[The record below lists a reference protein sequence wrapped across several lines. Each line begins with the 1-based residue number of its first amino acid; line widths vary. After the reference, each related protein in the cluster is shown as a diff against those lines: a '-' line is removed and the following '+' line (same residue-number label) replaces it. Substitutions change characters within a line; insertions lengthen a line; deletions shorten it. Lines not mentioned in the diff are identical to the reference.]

1 MDNSVVSYQQLC
13 DDYQSIEQAISFLEE
28 NYRHQPALKEVAGS
42 VNLSEFH
49 FQRMFTRW
57 VGISPKRYLQ
67 YLTKESAK
75 RLLEKSK
82 SLLDVTYE
90 TGLSSPGRLHDLF
103 VGCEAVTPGE
113 YKERG
118 AGLTIRFG
126 FHPSPFGECLLGV
139 TGRGICH
146 LSFVDQHDR
155 PGALD
160 IFRRRWLRAELLE
173 DPASTLPLIDR
184 IFSPL
189 KQKRLPP
196 LHLFLNG
203 TNFQIKVWEALL
215 RVPAGYAVS
224 YEDIAVSIGKPS
236 APRAVSNAL
245 AQNPIAFLIPCHRV
259 IRKTGD
265 HGGYRYGTARKKA
278 LLAWEQA
285 MSIGPTGE

>member
-49 FQRMFTRW
+49 FQRLFTRW

-189 KQKRLPP
+189 NQKRLPP

-285 MSIGPTGE
+285 INIGVTGE